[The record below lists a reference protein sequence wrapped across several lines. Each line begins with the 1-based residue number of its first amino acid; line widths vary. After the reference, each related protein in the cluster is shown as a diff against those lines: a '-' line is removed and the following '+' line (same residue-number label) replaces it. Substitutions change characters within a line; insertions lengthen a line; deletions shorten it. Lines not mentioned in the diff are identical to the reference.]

1 MIRKSIGKYRIVE
14 KQDRETG
21 TVYRAVDDAISR
33 EVAIKILS
41 ADVEDSDVFRRFSA
55 DAAVLAT
62 LNHHEVAAIYEVTR
76 VDRDL
81 LIVMELVRGESLE
94 QLLKRS
100 GPLPPERAGYLVWQ
114 VLGALSPAHEAG
126 IVHGDIRPSNLMVFA
141 GSMKILDFG
150 LARFADAGRPT
161 TDSSLTATPVYMA
174 PEQVRSEGV
183 DHRADLYSCGVV
195 FYNLLTGTVP
205 FKAGNRVELMRMVLN
220 DPPTP
225 ASTYHPDLPDWCG
238 KLIDK
243 ALAKAPVD
251 RFQTAEEFRSA
262 LTTAIG
268 SATGTPARKLGTP
281 AVFEGAPTVVM
292 RASGAPNAVA
302 PPVDAA
308 VPPPPIAPIPAAT
321 PAQRAP
327 IAKASNRN
335 HLVAAAVVLAVF
347 IAAVA
352 AYNFSSRLPA
362 ADVAPVASDPVT
374 TSPAAAPTTPA
385 PAPVIAAP
393 AETTPA
399 VPANAATTPAS
410 PPATVATPQ
419 PDLASGAAPR
429 TAKSPPAVAPPA
441 KSTPAFPSLMFDADA
456 VVADGDRHRERDGRL
471 VMADGK
477 ITVVEKNDTVIATFP
492 IDRITGVSY
501 STARHPLWNSPTGPA
516 EVLRVEGGAFGIRR
530 GARNWLVFHTTDS
543 VHVVRVS
550 DEDIR
555 NVIDALQARIGQPVR
570 RVTEKKD

>member
-21 TVYRAVDDAISR
+21 TIYRAVDDAISR

-76 VDRDL
+76 VERDL

-141 GSMKILDFG
+141 GSMKVLDFG

-183 DHRADLYSCGVV
+183 DRRADLYSCGVV

-205 FKAGNRVELMRMVLN
+205 FKAGNRVELMRMVSN

-225 ASTYHPDLPDWCG
+225 ASTYLPDLPDWCG
-238 KLIDK
+238 KLIDT
-243 ALAKAPVD
+243 ALAKAPID
-251 RFQTAEEFRSA
+251 RFQTAKEFRRA

-268 SATGTPARKLGTP
+268 GATGFPERKLSTP

-302 PPVDAA
+302 PSVNDA

-347 IAAVA
+347 IATLA
-352 AYNFSSRLPA
+352 AYNFSTRLPA

-374 TSPAAAPTTPA
+374 TSPAATPTTPA

-393 AETTPA
+393 AETTAA
-399 VPANAATTPAS
+399 VPANTAATPAS
-410 PPATVATPQ
+410 PPVTVATPQ

-429 TAKSPPAVAPPA
+429 PASPPAVAPPA
-441 KSTPAFPSLMFDADA
+441 KSIPVFPSLMFDADA

-471 VMADGK
+471 VMADGN
-477 ITVVEKNDTVIATFP
+477 ITVIEKNDTVLATFP
-492 IDRITGVSY
+492 INRITGVSY

-516 EVLRVEGGAFGIRR
+516 EVMRVEGGAFGIRR

-555 NVIDALQARIGQPVR
+555 NVIAALQDRIGRPVR
-570 RVTEKKD
+570 RVAEKKD